1 MRRIVVCGH
10 ICLDI
15 IPTFPPVAGQD
26 YFRPG
31 RLTIVDAAVTATG
44 GTVSNVGLSLHKLGV
59 PVRLV
64 AKVGKD
70 PFGDIV
76 TRKMAATAADLA
88 NGITAVEGETTS
100 YSVVINPPGIDR
112 VFFHCPGANDTF
124 TDADVP
130 DGVFKDAS
138 IFHFGYP
145 PLMKRIWSD
154 GGDSLLRLLRRAK
167 AGGLVTSLDMSLP
180 DPGSA
185 SGMIDWGSFLAHVL
199 PAVDIFVPSIEE
211 FLFMGN
217 RPLFDKLS
225 AGQGRRRRC
234 PGHHPAGCGASRR
247 AGAFRRGLR
256 GPHQDGGPRRLPED
270 RPEGAG
276 RPFPLVG
283 PRALH
288 SRVPG
293 ALGGRNDRRGRCD
306 HCPGFSLPFPRPSVR
321 MTPSRLP
328 LPWGLAAWKPRTPPR
343 GSGRGGKRKKGCAMD
358 GSAPVP
364 RLPNQAGSGWS
375 QASGQARRTRKP
387 EQSSWLRAQLDSMYG
402 AYDPESNTVFP
413 TS

>member
-1 MRRIVVCGH
+1 MAFEGMRRIVVCGH

-225 AGQGRRRRC
+225 AGRGGDAVVQDITLRDAALLAGQALSAGVSAVLIKMGDRGAYLRTGPKGLGGLSRWSGRELYT
-234 PGHHPAGCGASRR
+234 PVFPV
-247 AGAFRRGLR
+247 
-256 GPHQDGGPRRLPED
+256 
-270 RPEGAG
+270 
-276 RPFPLVG
+276 PLVG
-283 PRALH
+283 GTTGAGDATIAGFLA
-288 SRVPG
+288 SVSK
-293 ALGGRNDRRGRCD
+293 ALGPDDALTFAVAVGACCVEAPDATSGVRAWRETEKRVRDGWKRSSSPVAE
-306 HCPGFSLPFPRPSVR
+306 PGWK
-321 MTPSRLP
+321 RLE
-328 LPWGLAAWKPRTPPR
+328 
-343 GSGRGGKRKKGCAMD
+343 SGVWAGPAD
-358 GSAPVP
+358 A
-364 RLPNQAGSGWS
+364 QA
-375 QASGQARRTRKP
+375 
-387 EQSSWLRAQLDSMYG
+387 
-402 AYDPESNTVFP
+402 
-413 TS
+413 